1 MIAMDKDLSPEVMGA
16 IKRARQSETD
26 ETLRL
31 MNEDFAVVRIG
42 GKTRVMALEED
53 PARRG
58 ALIPTY
64 STFADFKAFHDK
76 YRVEV
81 EVEDDNGNKK
91 LRRIGKGTWW
101 IANELRRQF
110 RAVVFEPNA
119 LDDPERFNLW
129 RGFAVDPHPGDC
141 SLYLDHVHNVICSG
155 NQEYADYLLDF
166 QAFGVQHPGEQA
178 GVAVVLKGGEGTGK
192 GMLVNTYG
200 SLFGPHYVHVT
211 QPGHLT
217 GHFNAHLQLCRVLFA
232 DEALFAG
239 DPRHA
244 GPLKA
249 LITEDTIPIEP
260 KSLDTFQVRNCLMI
274 FMASNEAWVVPAGG
288 DARRYFVLNVSEAK
302 KQNLAYFK
310 EIAKQMKNGGREAL
324 LHYLLNRDISRF
336 DIRKVPMTEALAEQK
351 AHSRKGIDALVE
363 LLAAEGSLPVA
374 KGDMPN
380 VTITSGEAKGLGFY
394 TAARKLVP
402 DLKRMSSRV
411 IAGTLVKD
419 WGCRHVRSNGING
432 IAFPALADLRARFD
446 AKHGNQEWGEGGQE
460 WTIGEMLQEE
470 MQR

>member
-1 MIAMDKDLSPEVMGA
+1 MIAMDKELPPQVEAA
-16 IKRARQSETD
+16 INKVRRNEID

-42 GKTRVMALEED
+42 GKTRVMALEGD

-76 YRVEV
+76 YRVEI
-81 EVEDDNGNKK
+81 EVEDDKGNRKMK
-91 LRRIGKGTWW
+91 RIGKGTWW
-101 IANELRRQF
+101 IANEERRQY

-119 LDDPERFNLW
+119 TDNPEHFNLW
-129 RGFAVDPHPGDC
+129 RGFAVNPEPGNC
-141 SLYLDHVHNVICSG
+141 SLYLDHIRNIICSG
-155 NQEYADYLLDF
+155 NHEYADYLLDYM
-166 QAFGVQHPGEQA
+166 AFGVQHPGEQA
-178 GVAVVLKGGEGTGK
+178 GIAVVLKGGEGTGK
-192 GMLVNTYG
+192 GMLVNIYG
-200 SLFGPHYVHVT
+200 TLFGPHYVHVN

-239 DPRHA
+239 DPRHS

-249 LITEDTIPIEP
+249 LITEDTMPIEP
-260 KSLDTFQVRNCLMI
+260 KGLDPFLVRNCLMI
-274 FMASNEAWVVPAGG
+274 FMASNEAWVVPAGA
-288 DARRYFVLNVSEAK
+288 DARRYFVLSVSEAK
-302 KQNLAYFK
+302 KQNLTYFK
-310 EIAKQMKNGGREAL
+310 AIVRQMDKLGRSAL
-324 LHYLLNRDISRF
+324 LHYLLNRDISGF

-374 KGDMPN
+374 KGDAHH
-380 VTITSGEAKGLGFY
+380 VAITSGEAKGLGFY
-394 TAARKLVP
+394 AAARKLVP
-402 DLKRMSSRV
+402 DLKRMTSRV
-411 IAGTLVKD
+411 IAQTLVKE
-419 WGCRHVRSNGING
+419 WGCSHWRSHGANG

-446 AKHGNQEWGEGGQE
+446 AKHGHQEWSDSEQD
-460 WTIGEMLQEE
+460 WTICDLQQENP
-470 MQR
+470 